1 MKHNRKHLRYRSV
14 GSRPLRRLMDNIQ
27 QRLELV
33 RQQRADQRKFE
44 HAQLHFRDAKNLN
57 QWWDCVC
64 KAAKVFDFARIS
76 LELASHQDNSKNL
89 TWQKDQDTD
98 NTLENLLEMRIPI
111 RHQDAGPSLQM
122 EIHINPNGSLENTGH
137 RITLFTR
144 LADEFQPSCL
154 NDSNQRI
161 INPEPAQD
169 HPTQIPISGSVLKLN
184 T

>member
-1 MKHNRKHLRYRSV
+1 MKQNRKHLRYRLI
-14 GSRPLRRLMDNIQ
+14 GAAKLRHLLNSIQ
-27 QRLELV
+27 QHLDHM

-44 HAQLHFRDAKNLN
+44 HAQLHFRDAETLR

-64 KAAKVFDFARIS
+64 KAAEVFDFACVS
-76 LELASHQDNSKNL
+76 LELASRQGNCRNL
-89 TWQKDQDTD
+89 TWQKDQDTE

-144 LADEFQPSCL
+144 LADEFQPSSL

-161 INPEPAQD
+161 INPEPAQG